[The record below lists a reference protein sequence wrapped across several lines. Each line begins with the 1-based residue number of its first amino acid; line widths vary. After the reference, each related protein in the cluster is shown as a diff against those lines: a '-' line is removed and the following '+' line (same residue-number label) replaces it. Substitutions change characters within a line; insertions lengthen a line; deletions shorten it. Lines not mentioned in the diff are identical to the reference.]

1 MRLGQTGTI
10 ASLPLLCPM
19 MMMLGASRN
28 GTFDIM
34 LPTAFAFA
42 PGGSIPVQP
51 RVIQRAHTRSSGT
64 ASSPYVYNNPAGTN
78 ANTAMNK
85 LRTLHLRSLDTERQE
100 DFLTDNKDT
109 EKSAQAELNQRS
121 MLETRLQMDLAA
133 KERKNGTASNN
144 NNNISINE
152 GPPIAEVQVE
162 PKEENAPAG
171 KGGAFFFSEAEA
183 EAEEEKAEENTLEE
197 QANAQVSDPDIES
210 VPQADDENFQ
220 QQVEDLLDHVNDIL
234 KDDDVD
240 VAVNEKDPE
249 NEIEVVPVEPEV
261 KVASPTEMK
270 KPDTGMVEAES
281 SAKVEIIT
289 EKNSGVEM
297 SKNEDFLKAVGG
309 AAFEASRWLLSEIR
323 VGAADALTASIP
335 TDRRTVLI
343 DKFKQWE
350 EGKDMYKYKY
360 KYGLNEGGP
369 PIPILTEVQ
378 VEVETVEEENAEVNT
393 VEEEKAE
400 EHTLEEQATAQ
411 ISDSDIESSV
421 FAPQP
426 KPEPE
431 HKKFRQRVKDLFD
444 HGNDI
449 LKDDDVEVEVD
460 VVVNEKDPENE
471 IEVIP
476 VAPEVTVASPT
487 EMKKP
492 HTGMEEAEAESTRS
506 AKVEIITE
514 KNSRVE
520 LSKNEE
526 FLKALGGAAFDFSRW
541 LLLEIQVGAAEA
553 LTASIPTDRRTV
565 LIDKWRGKYKYK
577 YGLAA
582 DDDNGLSER
591 ENNILL
597 DRGSSMLKEIAAA
610 LAERAEQSR
619 LDVEMWE
626 KEKEKKKLKLPKEV
640 EAAANEKVVAEL
652 AALQERLE
660 RESTELEEKKLAVEV
675 KVIDVSNLQKEI
687 DAEKVASKEKKKAI
701 EVKELELAAVEK
713 QQKLDSDLNKVG
725 EMKSTVEA
733 HRTSTRKNK
742 NKNKDIDL
750 QSPIGEIEISSN
762 GSSNVNDMKQ
772 VQTKNKKNHRNSKVL
787 NRFRFSPRKSR
798 TATDT
803 KIKAKEK
810 SIISSRNKNTTKAKL
825 PVQVDKNV
833 TESKSASASTAMV
846 IDENSSLSNVNRARA
861 MAMARV
867 DANIDI
873 PSPTDMNT
881 DCSNTNHDT
890 RIRSPRKG
898 PARSPSSSP
907 SPLSPSKSSPPS
919 KSGSGSGLRLFMQK
933 SKVKGKGKISIL
945 RQYQALEESK
955 NIAAS
960 SLSPSLSAET
970 AKQQTDLELERN
982 SLEEMEKAVY

>member
-1 MRLGQTGTI
+1 MNPIYKYAGSFPLIALTI
-10 ASLPLLCPM
+10 LISTSLTNASKYRVGRTHENVPGNNFEYKS
-19 MMMLGASRN
+19 GASNANANANDKKRHLRGN
-28 GTFDIM
+28 NLNTITIMQTRKLPCQSNCLEGTFDDQDDTPVED
-34 LPTAFAFA
+34 LFDDQDYDVPSDDDGAVDDDDDNDGDAEE
-42 PGGSIPVQP
+42 IPNDVDITDQLL
-51 RVIQRAHTRSSGT
+51 
-64 ASSPYVYNNPAGTN
+64 YNPALFAEQSN
-78 ANTAMNK
+78 SNKSSNTAN
-85 LRTLHLRSLDTERQE
+85 
-100 DFLTDNKDT
+100 
-109 EKSAQAELNQRS
+109 
-121 MLETRLQMDLAA
+121 
-133 KERKNGTASNN
+133 
-144 NNNISINE
+144 
-152 GPPIAEVQVE
+152 
-162 PKEENAPAG
+162 
-171 KGGAFFFSEAEA
+171 
-183 EAEEEKAEENTLEE
+183 
-197 QANAQVSDPDIES
+197 DPQSRIES
-210 VPQADDENFQ
+210 ESAPEPEPEPDDENF
-220 QQVEDLLDHVNDIL
+220 DFLDHVNDIDIL
-234 KDDDVD
+234 
-240 VAVNEKDPE
+240 N
-249 NEIEVVPVEPEV
+249 N
-261 KVASPTEMK
+261 
-270 KPDTGMVEAES
+270 
-281 SAKVEIIT
+281 
-289 EKNSGVEM
+289 
-297 SKNEDFLKAVGG
+297 DFLKALGG